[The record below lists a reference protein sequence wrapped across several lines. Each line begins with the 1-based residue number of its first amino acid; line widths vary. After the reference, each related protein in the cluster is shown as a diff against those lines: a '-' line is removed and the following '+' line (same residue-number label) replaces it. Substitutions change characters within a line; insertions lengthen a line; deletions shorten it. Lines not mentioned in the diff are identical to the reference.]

1 LGQDWRSLIKR
12 PKGLTFWEEKMM
24 KRTKTNL
31 IGAVVAAVMAVPAVA
46 QETVSA
52 VVIDGYPDRALWVKE
67 FSNFFIPEVDRQL
80 AETGAYKMNWQE
92 NYGGS
97 IVKPKG
103 VLEGVQLGLGD
114 IGIVTTIFHSSKL
127 PSQGIS
133 GSTPF
138 VATDARAVAQAVDE
152 IAREFPAM
160 QNEFAAQNQVYLATG
175 VVLDTYQV
183 FCSDEVS
190 SVSDLEGRKIAGA
203 GLNLR
208 YLEGIKD
215 AAGVRGGLTD
225 FYNMVQTGLVDCA
238 MLWPE
243 AAKTFKIAEV
253 APYMLQADLGAVNS
267 KSVTVNADYWAKLP
281 DDVKDVLQAVAIQYR
296 DHVAGIAMDRA
307 AASRDAYVDAGGT
320 IVELSAED
328 RAAWANAMPN
338 VAQEWAET
346 LNGKGEQGTEMLA
359 AYLGKLA
366 DAGHTGVRDWT
377 SK

>member
-1 LGQDWRSLIKR
+1 MKIWTKRSLI
-12 PKGLTFWEEKMM
+12 
-24 KRTKTNL
+24 
-31 IGAVVAAVMAVPAVA
+31 GAALASVMALPTAA
-46 QETVSA
+46 EETISA

-67 FSNFFIPEVDRQL
+67 FTNFFIPEVDKRL
-80 AETGAYKMNWQE
+80 ADAGNYKMNWQE

-103 VLEGVQLGLGD
+103 VLEGIQLGLGD

-138 VATDARAVAQAVDE
+138 VASDSRAVAKAVDE
-152 IAREFPAM
+152 IAREYPAM

-175 VVLDTYQV
+175 VVLDTYQI
-183 FCSDEVS
+183 FCTEPVA

-225 FYNMVQTGLVDCA
+225 FYNMLQTGLVDCG

-253 APYMLQADLGAVNS
+253 APYMLKADLGAVNS
-267 KSVTVNADYWAKLP
+267 KTITVNADYWANLP
-281 DDVKDVLQAVAIQYR
+281 DEVKDVLTAVAIDYR

-307 AASRDAYVDAGGT
+307 AASRDAYVEAGGT
-320 IVELSAED
+320 IVEVSDED

-338 VAQEWAET
+338 VAQEWAAT
-346 LNGKGEQGTEMLA
+346 LNDNGEQGTEMLA
-359 AYLGKLA
+359 AYLGKLQ
-366 DAGHTGVRDWT
+366 DAGFTGVRDWT
-377 SK
+377 AE

>member
-1 LGQDWRSLIKR
+1 MKNWTKR
-12 PKGLTFWEEKMM
+12 RLM
-24 KRTKTNL
+24 
-31 IGAVVAAVMAVPAVA
+31 GAALASVMALPVAA
-46 QETVSA
+46 QETISA

-67 FSNFFIPEVDRQL
+67 FTNFFIPEVDKRL
-80 AETGAYKMNWQE
+80 AESGSYKMNWQE

-138 VATDARAVAQAVDE
+138 VASDSRAVAKAVDE
-152 IAREFPAM
+152 IAREYPAM

-175 VVLDTYQV
+175 VVLDTYQI
-183 FCSDEVS
+183 FCTDPVA
-190 SVSDLEGRKIAGA
+190 SVGDLEGRKIAGA

-225 FYNMVQTGLVDCA
+225 FYNMLQTGLVDCG

-253 APYMLQADLGAVNS
+253 APYMLKADLGAVNT
-267 KSVTVNADYWAKLP
+267 KTITVNADYWANLP
-281 DDVKDVLQAVAIQYR
+281 NEVKDVLKAVAIDYR
-296 DHVAGIAMDRA
+296 DHIAGIAMDRA
-307 AASRDAYVDAGGT
+307 AASRDAYVEAGGT
-320 IVELSAED
+320 IVEVSNEE

-338 VAQEWAET
+338 IAQEWAAT
-346 LNGKGEQGTEMLA
+346 LNDNGEQGTEMLA
-359 AYLGKLA
+359 AYLGKLQ
-366 DAGHTGVRDWT
+366 DAGFTGVRDWT
-377 SK
+377 AE

>member
-1 LGQDWRSLIKR
+1 
-12 PKGLTFWEEKMM
+12 M
-24 KRTKTNL
+24 KTSKNMFM
-31 IGAVVAAVMAVPAVA
+31 GAALATLMALPAAAA
-46 QETVSA
+46 ETVSA
-52 VVIDGYPDRALWVKE
+52 VVIDGYPARALWVKE
-67 FSNFFIPEVDRQL
+67 FTNFFIPEVDKRL
-80 AETGAYKMNWQE
+80 AESGTYEMSWQE

-133 GSTPF
+133 GATPF
-138 VATDARAVAQAVDE
+138 IASDARAVAKAVDE
-152 IAREFPAM
+152 IAREFPSM
-160 QNEFAAQNQVYLATG
+160 NNEFEAQNQVYLATG

-183 FCSDEVS
+183 FCTEPVS
-190 SVSDLEGRKIAGA
+190 SVSDLEGKKIAGA

-208 YLEGIKD
+208 YLEGIEG

-225 FYNMVQTGLVDCA
+225 FYNMLQTGLVDCG

-253 APYMLQADLGAVNS
+253 APYMLRADLGAVNS
-267 KSVTVNADYWAKLP
+267 KTITVNADYWAGLP
-281 DDVKDVLQAVAIQYR
+281 GEVKEVLQAVAIDYR

-307 AASRDAYVDAGGT
+307 QASRDAYVADGGT
-320 IVELSAED
+320 IVEVSAED

-338 VAQEWAET
+338 IAMELAKT
-346 LNGKGEQGTEMLA
+346 LDDRGEDGTGMLA
-359 AYLGKLA
+359 AYMGKLEA
-366 DAGHTGVRDWT
+366 AGFTPMRNWA
-377 SK
+377 SEAMN

>member
-1 LGQDWRSLIKR
+1 MINW
-12 PKGLTFWEEKMM
+12 
-24 KRTKTNL
+24 TKNTL
-31 IGAVVAAVMAVPAVA
+31 MGATVAAMTSLPVAA

-67 FSNFFIPEVDRQL
+67 FTNFFIPEVDKRL
-80 AETGAYKMNWQE
+80 AETGAYKMSWQE

-138 VATDARAVAQAVDE
+138 VASDARAVAKAVDE
-152 IAREFPAM
+152 IAREYPAM
-160 QNEFAAQNQVYLATG
+160 NNEFAAQNQVYLATG

-183 FCSDEVS
+183 FCSSEVS
-190 SVSDLEGRKIAGA
+190 SVSDLEGKKIAGA

-253 APYMLQADLGAVNS
+253 APYMLRVDLGAVNS
-267 KSVTVNADYWAKLP
+267 KTITVNADYWSNLP
-281 DDVKDVLQAVAIQYR
+281 DEVKEALKAAAIGYR

-307 AASRDAYVDAGGT
+307 EASRAAYVEQGGT
-320 IVELSAED
+320 IIEVSDED

-338 VAQEWAET
+338 VAQEWAAT
-346 LNGKGEQGTEMLA
+346 LNERGEAGTEMLA
-359 AYLGKLA
+359 NYLGKLT
-366 DAGHTGVRDWT
+366 DAGFTPVRDWT
-377 SK
+377 AN

>member
-1 LGQDWRSLIKR
+1 MKHWITRTASAAALAT
-12 PKGLTFWEEKMM
+12 LTA
-24 KRTKTNL
+24 
-31 IGAVVAAVMAVPAVA
+31 IPAFA
-46 QETVSA
+46 TETVKA
-52 VVIDGYPDRALWVKE
+52 VVIDGYPARALWVKE
-67 FSNFFIPEVDRQL
+67 FTNFFIPEVDKRL
-80 AETGAYKMNWQE
+80 AETGNYQMEWQE

-97 IVKPKG
+97 IVKPRG

-138 VATDARAVAQAVDE
+138 VASDARAVAKAVDE

-160 QNEFAAQNQVYLATG
+160 NNEFAAQNQVYLATG

-183 FCSDEVS
+183 FCSDPVS
-190 SVSDLEGRKIAGA
+190 SVSDLEGKKIAGA

-243 AAKTFKIAEV
+243 AAATFKISEV
-253 APYMLQADLGAVNS
+253 APYMLKADLGAVNS
-267 KSVTVNADYWAKLP
+267 KTITANADYWNSLP
-281 DDVKDVLQAVAIQYR
+281 DEVKGVLKEVSIAYR

-307 AASRDAYVDAGGT
+307 QASRDAYVEAGGT
-320 IVELSAED
+320 IVEVSAED

-338 VAQEWAET
+338 IAQEWATT
-346 LNGKGEQGTEMLA
+346 LNENGEAGTDMLA
-359 AYLGKLA
+359 AYLQKLA
-366 DAGHTGVRDWT
+366 AEGFDGVRDWT
-377 SK
+377 SAGG

>member
-1 LGQDWRSLIKR
+1 
-12 PKGLTFWEEKMM
+12 M
-24 KRTKTNL
+24 KKTL
-31 IGAVVAAVMAVPAVA
+31 LAAALAALSAAPVAAA
-46 QETVSA
+46 EKISA
-52 VVIDGYPDRALWVKE
+52 VVIDGYPARALWVKE
-67 FSNFFIPEVDRQL
+67 FTNFFIPEVDKRL
-80 AETGAYKMNWQE
+80 AEAGNYEMNWQE

-138 VATDARAVAQAVDE
+138 VASDARAVAKAVDE

-160 QNEFAAQNQVYLATG
+160 NNEFKAQNQVYLATG

-183 FCSDEVS
+183 FCSDPVS

-225 FYNMVQTGLVDCA
+225 FYNMLQTGLVDCG

-243 AAKTFKIAEV
+243 SAATFKISEV
-253 APYMLQADLGAVNS
+253 APYMLRADLGAVNS
-267 KSVTVNADYWAKLP
+267 KTITVNADYWAKLP
-281 DDVKDVLQAVAIQYR
+281 EEVQGVLQEVAIAYR

-307 AASRDAYVDAGGT
+307 EASRQAYVDGGGT
-320 IVELSAED
+320 IVEVSAED
-328 RAAWANAMPN
+328 RASWANAMPN
-338 VAQEWAET
+338 IAQEWAAT
-346 LNGKGEQGTEMLA
+346 LNGNGEDGNAMLN
-359 AYLGKLA
+359 AYLAKLK
-366 DAGHTGVRDWT
+366 DAGHTPVRDWAAE
-377 SK
+377 